1 MAPGVGGV
9 LITVTSW
16 GQFVGVGVFL
26 VYLTFFKTASWV
38 GGTGLLSPGWGQ
50 HLGFSRF
57 GDSFLDFGGSFLGW
71 HSEGSSGQLLGVL
84 GGSLEFGR
92 APVLVKSSQ
101 KLKICPIF

>member
-1 MAPGVGGV
+1 MAPRVGGV

-50 HLGFSRF
+50 HLWFSRF
-57 GDSFLDFGGSFLGW
+57 GDSFLDLEAASWVGLVKAALDSFLEFW
-71 HSEGSSGQLLGVL
+71 ADPWSLGDPR
-84 GGSLEFGR
+84 FW
-92 APVLVKSSQ
+92 
-101 KLKICPIF
+101 